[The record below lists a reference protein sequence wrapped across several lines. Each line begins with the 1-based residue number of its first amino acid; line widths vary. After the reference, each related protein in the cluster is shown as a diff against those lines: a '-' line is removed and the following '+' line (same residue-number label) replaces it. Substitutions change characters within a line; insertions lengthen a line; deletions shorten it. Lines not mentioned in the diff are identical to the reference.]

1 MPCPCC
7 ELLETRRVWPA
18 PRNAQALY
26 LKQHKCDVIVSC
38 PDDGG
43 CRSIFFFF
51 ILRAGH
57 LSAVSCIYFGCH
69 VYFCFVMHIYRF
81 LFAASENDGCVL
93 SEISLMFG
101 SVLVVVYIA
110 LQKL

>member
-1 MPCPCC
+1 MT
-7 ELLETRRVWPA
+7 EVADL
-18 PRNAQALY
+18 
-26 LKQHKCDVIVSC
+26 
-38 PDDGG
+38 
-43 CRSIFFFF
+43 FFFF